1 MELLCL
7 DLWGTPRQFKSLA
20 PAVHNRSMEL
30 HQVSVVYQA
39 EEDRLLVRIRTRQ
52 AQLLEVWLT
61 RRLMVRLWPALDQA
75 VTTLSLQAVTRGSTV
90 MPEAKQMMS
99 RAAKDRSREGADF
112 QSPFEDQGVSRPL
125 GDRPMLVQEV
135 DLSHPAPTMLSLTL
149 RDSARRELA
158 LSLEGDLL
166 NNVHTLL
173 EAALRASEWAG
184 PTGPANP
191 VEPGSPGATGPTGQK
206 PPPRVLN

>member
-1 MELLCL
+1 M
-7 DLWGTPRQFKSLA
+7 WGKPRQFKGRAAS
-20 PAVHNRSMEL
+20 VHNRRMEL
-30 HQVSVVYQA
+30 HQVSVAYQA

-75 VTTLSLQAVTRGSTV
+75 VTTLTLQSVTRGSTV

-112 QSPFEDQGVSRPL
+112 QSPFDDQGVSRPL
-125 GDRPMLVQEV
+125 GERPMLVQEV
-135 DLSHPAPTMLSLTL
+135 DLAHPTPQALSLTL
-149 RDSARRELA
+149 RDSARRELTMR
-158 LSLEGDLL
+158 LEGDLL

-173 EAALRASEWAG
+173 EAALRASEWAAAPSRTAAEAESG
-184 PTGPANP
+184 PS
-191 VEPGSPGATGPTGQK
+191 GSTGQK